1 MPKIIRVQPI
11 GTRKAAGFVCPG
23 GFREWDEPV
32 YPPSSHADEVRDAR
46 LEGDRNLR
54 QGARLLG
61 ITAEQMSGLEFG
73 RYTFATEVE
82 WQQVLWMLRNPGTGG
97 ERK

>member
-1 MPKIIRVQPI
+1 
-11 GTRKAAGFVCPG
+11 
-23 GFREWDEPV
+23 
-32 YPPSSHADEVRDAR
+32 
-46 LEGDRNLR
+46 
-54 QGARLLG
+54 
-61 ITAEQMSGLEFG
+61 MSGLEFG